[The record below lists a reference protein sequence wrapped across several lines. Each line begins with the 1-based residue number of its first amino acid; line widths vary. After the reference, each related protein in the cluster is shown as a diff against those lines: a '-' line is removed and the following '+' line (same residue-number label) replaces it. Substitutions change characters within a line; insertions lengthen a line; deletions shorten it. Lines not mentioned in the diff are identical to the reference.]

1 MLSLPETHTMRM
13 NYLVALLIVRGGE
26 TFMPTGLVTSP
37 ARPPSVKPTRRHLGV
52 DEGLD
57 FGVAPLVLA
66 FAGVLAAAGKLQADA
81 MSGDQGLA
89 AFLRDG
95 DGYNKSGYKPQKPG
109 RDADAATAE
118 RLRRDLVRAADAG
131 DASTAAALERELTA
145 FLDAR
150 GLSYEDT

>member
-1 MLSLPETHTMRM
+1 MRM
-13 NYLVALLIVRGGE
+13 NHLVALLMVRGGE
-26 TFMPTGLVTSP
+26 AFVTGAPRAV
-37 ARPPSVKPTRRHLGV
+37 SVRRHLGV

-89 AFLRDG
+89 AYLRDG
-95 DGYNKSGYKPQKPG
+95 DGYNKSGYKPQKPN

-118 RLRRDLVRAADAG
+118 RLRLRRSLRRAHPRVINKLFHPS
-131 DASTAAALERELTA
+131 ASSRRRRGHRR
-145 FLDAR
+145 AR
-150 GLSYEDT
+150 ASVGTLFAKK

>member
-1 MLSLPETHTMRM
+1 MTRLKNLAALA
-13 NYLVALLIVRGGE
+13 LVVRGGE
-26 TFMPTGLVTSP
+26 GFAGGTRVTTSP
-37 ARPPSVKPTRRHLGV
+37 RSRPIAHLGV

-89 AFLRDG
+89 AYLRDG
-95 DGYNKSGYKPQKPG
+95 DGYNKSGYKPQKPN

-118 RLRRDLVRAADAG
+118 RLRRDLVRAAEAG
-131 DASTAAALERELTA
+131 DARTAAALEGELTA

>member
-1 MLSLPETHTMRM
+1 MMRM
-13 NYLVALLIVRGGE
+13 NYLVALLMVRGGE
-26 TFMPTGLVTSP
+26 AFVTGAPRAV
-37 ARPPSVKPTRRHLGV
+37 SVRRHLGV

-57 FGVAPLVLA
+57 IGVAPLVLA

-95 DGYNKSGYKPQKPG
+95 DGYNKSGYKPQKPN

-118 RLRRDLVRAADAG
+118 RCAATRGRRPA
-131 DASTAAALERELTA
+131 TREGPRPAPATA

-150 GLSYEDT
+150 GCRMKILVRLRAPRGPRPSRCARAAR

>member
-1 MLSLPETHTMRM
+1 MTRLKNLAALA
-13 NYLVALLIVRGGE
+13 LVVRGGE
-26 TFMPTGLVTSP
+26 GFGGEFRVTTSP
-37 ARPPSVKPTRRHLGV
+37 RSLPIAHLGV

-89 AFLRDG
+89 AYLRDG
-95 DGYNKSGYKPQKPG
+95 DGYNRSGYKPQKPN

-118 RLRRDLVRAADAG
+118 RLRRDLVRAAEAG
-131 DASTAAALERELTA
+131 DARTATALERELTD

>member
-1 MLSLPETHTMRM
+1 MKRNMMRM
-13 NYLVALLIVRGGE
+13 NYLVALLMVRGGE
-26 TFMPTGLVTSP
+26 AFVTGAPRAV
-37 ARPPSVKPTRRHLGV
+37 SVRRHLGV

-57 FGVAPLVLA
+57 IGVAPLVLA

-95 DGYNKSGYKPQKPG
+95 DGYNKSGYKPQKPN

-118 RLRRDLVRAADAG
+118 RLRRDLVRAAEAG
-131 DASTAAALERELTA
+131 DATTAAALDRELTD

>member
-1 MLSLPETHTMRM
+1 MMRM
-13 NYLVALLIVRGGE
+13 NYLVALLMVRGGE
-26 TFMPTGLVTSP
+26 AFVTGGPRAV
-37 ARPPSVKPTRRHLGV
+37 SVRRHLGV

-95 DGYNKSGYKPQKPG
+95 DGYNKSGYKPQKPN

-118 RLRRDLVRAADAG
+118 RLRRDLVRAAEAG
-131 DASTAAALERELTA
+131 DATTAAALERELTG